1 MGIASYGFIGIK
13 RSYSLRYRWLC
24 SGNRSAT
31 SLVRIDVILVISHI
45 FILRAFCLRCGIS
58 QLWIGTFAIIL
69 YVAYQ
74 YPNMRMPYF
83 QIGSV
88 MNYFIW
94 FVLGY
99 FLCYIKQRH
108 GMCRSV
114 HFFKPLGY
122 NWGYIFI

>member
-1 MGIASYGFIGIK
+1 MALLGLRDPIHYAIDGFV
-13 RSYSLRYRWLC
+13 L
-24 SGNRSAT
+24 A
-31 SLVRIDVILVISHI
+31 IDPRHLWYVLMLFWSFLIF